1 MWPLPGDL
9 PVQTELG
16 AQGRPL
22 PPALAHTW
30 CSQPEEPFL
39 IKNTVTVPLPDFP
52 AELPEGWHRLEI
64 LIKPGRKQRG
74 GGIPPRPSQRCSAG
88 RGWASASSGSVLFS
102 APEGGGGARQAGP
115 DLGPQGTHGNSCG
128 LGPLGV
134 ALTCPP
140 QSPLCCIACSLHPVR
155 SLETGGSGQGREAD
169 RGQRGSEQPPLPP
182 SPGLREDGGS
192 FPESPCRPPGGQP

>member
-1 MWPLPGDL
+1 M
-9 PVQTELG
+9 QTELG

-74 GGIPPRPSQRCSAG
+74 GGIPPCPSQCCSAG

-128 LGPLGV
+128 LGPPG
-134 ALTCPP
+134 CGP
-140 QSPLCCIACSLHPVR
+140 H
-155 SLETGGSGQGREAD
+155 
-169 RGQRGSEQPPLPP
+169 LPP
-182 SPGLREDGGS
+182 SKPPVLYCLFAPPCAQFGDWRVRAGPGGGS
-192 FPESPCRPPGGQP
+192 WPEGFGAATAAP